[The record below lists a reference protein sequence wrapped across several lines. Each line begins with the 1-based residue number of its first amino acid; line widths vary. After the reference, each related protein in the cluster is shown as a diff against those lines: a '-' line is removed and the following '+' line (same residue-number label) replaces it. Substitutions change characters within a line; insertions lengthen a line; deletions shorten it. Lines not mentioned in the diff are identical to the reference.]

1 MTTGRPLSLLIRFSL
16 PLLIGNLF
24 QQAYNL
30 ADSVIVGRLIG
41 ANALAAVGSTASVT
55 FLFFSV
61 CNGICSGSGIVTAQF
76 FGAGNDERVKR
87 SISNSAYI
95 MLVTSLIMGTVAFS
109 ASAFVMGILKTPP
122 EIIDNAVMYI
132 RMMSI
137 GVPLVG
143 VYNYSASMLR
153 ALGDSKTP
161 LYFLVVSCVIN
172 VGMDIT
178 FVSAFG
184 MGVFGAA
191 LATIISQLISGVG
204 CLIFAVR
211 KNHYFRLKR
220 ADLAFDPGIV
230 IRAVKIGIPL
240 ALQWSLIAVSTTAL
254 QRFVNTFG
262 AAAVAAFTATSR
274 VEQLVQQP
282 YGSLSLALSTYAGQ
296 NYGADRIDRIRKGLN
311 ESMIVILVFSG
322 IMFLVMQLLSGQI
335 IGIFI
340 NEADVVELGGKAL
353 RLTSCFYLFLGL
365 IYVTRG
371 IQNGIG
377 DSLFALINGIVE
389 VSCRIILPLIFV
401 LIPGLGVWGIWLTAG
416 CTWCISAIFCLIRYF
431 SWKGRKNDKSS
442 SHN

>member
-76 FGAGNDERVKR
+76 FGAGNEERVKR

-161 LYFLVVSCVIN
+161 MYFLVVSN
-172 VGMDIT
+172 
-178 FVSAFG
+178 FF
-184 MGVFGAA
+184 
-191 LATIISQLISGVG
+191 QL
-204 CLIFAVR
+204 
-211 KNHYFRLKR
+211 
-220 ADLAFDPGIV
+220 
-230 IRAVKIGIPL
+230 L
-240 ALQWSLIAVSTTAL
+240 ALL
-254 QRFVNTFG
+254 
-262 AAAVAAFTATSR
+262 
-274 VEQLVQQP
+274 
-282 YGSLSLALSTYAGQ
+282 
-296 NYGADRIDRIRKGLN
+296 
-311 ESMIVILVFSG
+311 
-322 IMFLVMQLLSGQI
+322 QLL
-335 IGIFI
+335 
-340 NEADVVELGGKAL
+340 
-353 RLTSCFYLFLGL
+353 
-365 IYVTRG
+365 
-371 IQNGIG
+371 
-377 DSLFALINGIVE
+377 
-389 VSCRIILPLIFV
+389 
-401 LIPGLGVWGIWLTAG
+401 
-416 CTWCISAIFCLIRYF
+416 
-431 SWKGRKNDKSS
+431 
-442 SHN
+442 